1 LSKDIHPVGKK
12 DPNLP
17 FHPTV
22 RAGDPIF
29 GSEDLAKDEL
39 GNICVGNIE
48 EENGDRKQNRNGHG
62 RP

>member
-1 LSKDIHPVGKK
+1 VSKNIHPVGKK
-12 DPNLP
+12 NPNLP

-29 GSEDLAKDEL
+29 GSEELAKDEL

-48 EENGDRKQNRNGHG
+48 EEKR
-62 RP
+62 